1 MRLFPNLQALFMQFA
16 IVDIET
22 TGGFPE
28 QHGMTEIAIV
38 LHNGTEVEGR
48 YETLVNPHQ
57 PIPPYIA
64 NMTGISDKMVA
75 AAPSFEE
82 VAPHIFNLLK
92 DRIFVAHNVN
102 FDYSFVKYHLQ
113 KAGYQLNTSKL
124 CTIRLARKVF
134 PGFRKYG
141 LGHLCRELNIT
152 ITNRHRAG
160 GDAIATAQILDLVL
174 QNNGLRLIKELLKR
188 DNHNQTLPAHLPETQ
203 VKDLP
208 QLPGVYYF
216 HDQKDKVI
224 YVGKAKNLKK
234 RVLSHFT
241 GLDTSKKRQELLRT
255 VYRISHVECPT
266 EFIASLFE
274 SVEIKRL
281 WPAHNKSQKRFE
293 QVWGIY
299 VFEDNRGYQRL
310 AIDKKRKYLKPILS
324 FALLADA
331 HRMLWKLVKTF
342 ELNPA
347 LCFLDLTPQNEW
359 PEVAEYNDKVVEAI
373 QWTTEQK
380 ETFIIRDKSA
390 CVLVENGVFYGM
402 GTPESAIQIEAID
415 LLKEQLTTYPEN
427 EAIRSMIRNFTER
440 YPAKV
445 IRIA

>member
-1 MRLFPNLQALFMQFA
+1 MQFA

-48 YETLVNPHQ
+48 YETLINPHQ

-75 AAPSFEE
+75 VAPSFEE

-102 FDYSFVKYHLQ
+102 FDFSFVKYHLQ
-113 KAGYQLNTSKL
+113 QAGFQLNVSKL

-141 LGHLCRELNIT
+141 LGHLCRELDIQ

-174 QNNGLRLIKELLKR
+174 QNNGMRLIKELLKR
-188 DNHNQTLPAHLPETQ
+188 DNHGQTLPAHLPEQQ
-203 VKDLP
+203 VKNLP

-255 VYRISHVECPT
+255 VHRISHVECPT

-293 QVWGIY
+293 QVWGIFM
-299 VFEDNRGYQRL
+299 FEDSRGYLRL
-310 AIDKKRKYLKPILS
+310 AIDKKRKHLQPLLS

-331 HRMLWKLVKTF
+331 HRMLWKMVKTF
-342 ELNPA
+342 ELNAA
-347 LCFLDLTPQNEW
+347 LCFLDLTEQKEW
-359 PEVAEYNDKVVEAI
+359 PEVEPYNQKVQEAI
-373 QWTTEQK
+373 QWTLDQK
-380 ETFIIRDKSA
+380 ETFIIRDKTA

-402 GTPESAIQIEAID
+402 GTPDQDIQIEALD
-415 LLKEQLTTYPEN
+415 VLKEHLTTYPEN
-427 EAIRSMIRNFTER
+427 EAIRSMIRSFTER

>member
-1 MRLFPNLQALFMQFA
+1 MQFA

-38 LHNGTEVEGR
+38 LHNGTEVEGK

-64 NMTGISDKMVA
+64 NMTGISDAMVA
-75 AAPSFEE
+75 KAPSFNE
-82 VAPHIFNLLK
+82 VAPTIFNLLNG
-92 DRIFVAHNVN
+92 RIFVAHNVN

-113 KAGYQLNTSKL
+113 KAGYQLHEAKL
-124 CTIRLARKVF
+124 CTIRLSRKVF
-134 PGFRKYG
+134 PGLRKYG
-141 LGHLCRELNIT
+141 LGHLCRELDIP
-152 ITNRHRAG
+152 IENRHRAG
-160 GDAIATAQILDLVL
+160 GDALATTQVLDLVL
-174 QNNGLRLIKELLKR
+174 RHNGMRLIKEMLKK
-188 DNHNQTLPAHLPETQ
+188 DNHGQILPAHLPENQ
-203 VKDLP
+203 VSALP
-208 QLPGVYYF
+208 HKPGVYYF
-216 HDQKDKVI
+216 HDRKDKVL

-241 GLDTSKKRQELLRT
+241 GLDISKKRQELLRT
-255 VYRISHVECPT
+255 VHRISHVECPT

-281 WPAHNKSQKRFE
+281 WPVHNKSQKRFE

-299 VFEDNRGYQRL
+299 RFEDNRGYLRL
-310 AIDKKRKYLKPILS
+310 AIDKKRKHLQPVAS

-331 HRMLWKLVKTF
+331 HRMLWKLVKMHD
-342 ELNPA
+342 LHPA
-347 LCFLDLTPQNEW
+347 LCFLDLTPQQQW
-359 PEVAEYNDKVVEAI
+359 PEVDDYNQRVIAAM
-373 QWTTEQK
+373 QWVTEQK
-380 ETFIIRDKSA
+380 ETFVIRDQSA

-402 GTPESAIQIEAID
+402 GTTTADIAIHELDA
-415 LLKEQLTTYPEN
+415 LKAQLTMYPEN
-427 EAIRSMIRNFTER
+427 EVIRSMIRNYTER
-440 YPAKV
+440 YPSKV

>member
-174 QNNGLRLIKELLKR
+174 QNNGFRLIKELLKR

-359 PEVAEYNDKVVEAI
+359 PEVAEYNDKVAEAI

>member
-48 YETLVNPHQ
+48 YETLINPHQ

-113 KAGYQLNTSKL
+113 KAGCQLNISKL

-359 PEVAEYNDKVVEAI
+359 PEVAEYNDKVAEAI

-390 CVLVENGVFYGM
+390 CVLVENGVFYGR

>member
-1 MRLFPNLQALFMQFA
+1 MQFA

-48 YETLVNPHQ
+48 YETLINPHQ

-113 KAGYQLNTSKL
+113 QAGHQLNVSKL

-174 QNNGLRLIKELLKR
+174 QNNGMRLIKELLKR

-281 WPAHNKSQKRFE
+281 WPTHNKSQKRFE

-359 PEVAEYNDKVVEAI
+359 PEVAVYNEKVAEAI
-373 QWTTEQK
+373 QWTIEQK

-402 GTPESAIQIEAID
+402 GTPDSAIQIEAID
-415 LLKEQLTTYPEN
+415 VLKEHLTTYPEN
-427 EAIRSMIRNFTER
+427 EAIRSMIRSFTER

-445 IRIA
+445 IGIA

>member
-1 MRLFPNLQALFMQFA
+1 MQFA

-48 YETLVNPHQ
+48 YETLINPHQ

-113 KAGYQLNTSKL
+113 QAGHQLNVSKL

-174 QNNGLRLIKELLKR
+174 QNNGMRLIKELLKR

-299 VFEDNRGYQRL
+299 VFEDNRGFQRL

-359 PEVAEYNDKVVEAI
+359 PEVAVYNEKVAEAI

-402 GTPESAIQIEAID
+402 GTPDSAIQIEAID
-415 LLKEQLTTYPEN
+415 VLKEHLTTYPEN
-427 EAIRSMIRNFTER
+427 EAIRSMIRSFTER

>member
-113 KAGYQLNTSKL
+113 KAGYQLNISKL

-359 PEVAEYNDKVVEAI
+359 PEVAEYNDKVAEAI

-402 GTPESAIQIEAID
+402 GTPDSAIQIEAID

>member
-359 PEVAEYNDKVVEAI
+359 PEVAEYNDKVAEAI

>member
-102 FDYSFVKYHLQ
+102 FDYSFIKYHLQ